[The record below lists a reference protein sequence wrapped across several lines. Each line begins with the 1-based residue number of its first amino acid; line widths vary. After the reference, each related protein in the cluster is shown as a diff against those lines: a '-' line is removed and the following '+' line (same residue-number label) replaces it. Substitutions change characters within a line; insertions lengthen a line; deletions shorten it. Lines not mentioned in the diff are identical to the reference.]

1 MWCFYMQPEHKRLN
15 GYDIFLPGLRCWLLL
30 LFKESNKLYLEPMYI
45 CSKKLQSYCKQQQPV
60 TDLLQFTQVLYCTC
74 VHFWVTWVF
83 LCFLPLYASS
93 PLHLLDNL
101 SYKLLCGF
109 RLFSAERLLLR
120 DCCIRAKI
128 VHFYICKFYQQSG
141 TKTLISKKKKK
152 NWKVLS
158 ILKRELHTWQLQASL
173 ILVKMGGVGS
183 TQNWRTALPP
193 RRGRNNKSEISRLIH

>member
-1 MWCFYMQPEHKRLN
+1 MWCFYVQPEHKRLN
-15 GYDIFLPGLRCWLLL
+15 GYAIFLPGLRCWLLL

-45 CSKKLQSYCKQQQPV
+45 CSKNYNLTVNNNQWQIYYN
-60 TDLLQFTQVLYCTC
+60 LLKCSIVLVCTFESLEYFC
-74 VHFWVTWVF
+74 VFCHFM
-83 LCFLPLYASS
+83 LPLHYIYSI
-93 PLHLLDNL
+93 
-101 SYKLLCGF
+101 SYKLLCRF

-152 NWKVLS
+152 KNWKVLS

-173 ILVKMGGVGS
+173 ILIKMGGVGS